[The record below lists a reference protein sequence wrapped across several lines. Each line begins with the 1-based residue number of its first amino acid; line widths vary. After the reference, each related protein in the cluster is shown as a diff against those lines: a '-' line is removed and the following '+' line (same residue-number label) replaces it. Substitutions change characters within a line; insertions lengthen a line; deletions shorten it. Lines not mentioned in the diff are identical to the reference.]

1 MINVSTV
8 QRTGGPKRRWYLLV
22 AAAASAVLLVV
33 IGYGPTAPRAAA
45 AGCTYPAQILN
56 LTGWKLQIPV
66 PRDPTHIIEI
76 KQPQLDTYSIDPYF
90 LVADPKNCGAGVSFH
105 TPISG
110 PHTSGSHYA
119 RTELREMTADG
130 KSNASWSSTFGTHT
144 YNETIAF
151 TATPMG
157 KPDVVGAQIHNATED
172 LSLLVLHGTKL
183 YVTDSVAGIFKLVSA
198 NYKLGT
204 KINMKWTVSGGITRA
219 YVNGKLQLSFRRAY
233 SGAYFKAGSYPQAN
247 CQNASP
253 CTSDN
258 FGSTVI
264 TKLSVTHTPGSVMA
278 SPTGSTADA
287 GEQAPALRLPPA

>member
-1 MINVSTV
+1 MINVSAARWPNGT
-8 QRTGGPKRRWYLLV
+8 RRHWYLLV
-22 AAAASAVLLVV
+22 TAVASAVLL
-33 IGYGPTAPRAAA
+33 IATGSGPTVSRAAA
-45 AGCTYPAQILN
+45 ASCAYPAQVLN
-56 LTGWKLQIPV
+56 LTGWKLQLPV
-66 PRDPTHIIEI
+66 PRDPTSIVEI
-76 KQPQLDTYSIDPYF
+76 RQPQLATYAISPYF
-90 LVADPKNCGAGVSFH
+90 VVADPTNCGAGVAFH
-105 TPISG
+105 TPING

-130 KSNASWSSTFGTHT
+130 TSNASWSSTFGTHT

-151 TATPMG
+151 TATPTG

-183 YVTDSVAGIFKLVSA
+183 YVTDSVAGNFKLVSA

-204 KINMKWTVSGGITRA
+204 KITMKWTVSGGITRA
-219 YVNGKLQLSFRRAY
+219 YVNGKLQLTFHEAY
-233 SGAYFKAGSYPQAN
+233 SGAYFKAGSYPQAS

-264 TKLSVTHTPGSVMA
+264 TKLSVSHTPGSVVSSPAVPTA
-278 SPTGSTADA
+278 SVT
-287 GEQAPALRLPPA
+287 EQAPALKFPPA